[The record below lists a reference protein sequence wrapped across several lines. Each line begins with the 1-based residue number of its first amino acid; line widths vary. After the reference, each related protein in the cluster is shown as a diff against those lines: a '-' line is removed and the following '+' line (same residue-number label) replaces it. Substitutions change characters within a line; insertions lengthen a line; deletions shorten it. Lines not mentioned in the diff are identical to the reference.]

1 MWDRARL
8 ANWLAFLLLAREETI
23 QPLAIRKPW
32 TVTEKLLFLAGA
44 CRPVATELTL
54 QQEREIR
61 LYYHLLLPGSA

>member
-32 TVTEKLLFLAGA
+32 TVTEKLLFL
-44 CRPVATELTL
+44 RM
-54 QQEREIR
+54 I
-61 LYYHLLLPGSA
+61 S